1 MPRAA
6 APPGLIGPGD
16 ARAEAA
22 AGEHAGQHVHHQRD
36 RGVRDVDSGADSSF
50 VLAVQALRLVVMVA
64 AAPPLVRLL
73 AARA

>member
-1 MPRAA
+1 LPRATAVFAMSTA
-6 APPGLIGPGD
+6 APT
-16 ARAEAA
+16 R
-22 AGEHAGQHVHHQRD
+22 R
-36 RGVRDVDSGADSSF
+36 